1 MTSVQNVQQIVAVI
15 RRQLAAGASSRAPAV
30 SGSAAR
36 GAQAKGDAGDLL
48 SLVARR
54 VAAIDRT
61 DPDRGRK
68 AFRVFL
74 ESVLLAELDESLI
87 NDPKFYRVVDEI
99 QQRMEADPEIAA
111 SVSAAVEH
119 LLATQA

>member
-15 RRQLAAGASSRAPAV
+15 RRQLAAGAPARAAGTP
-30 SGSAAR
+30 GGPAR
-36 GAQAKGDAGDLL
+36 GAKAAGGSGDLL
-48 SLVARR
+48 TLVARR

-87 NDPKFYRVVDEI
+87 NDPQFYRVVDQV
-99 QQRMEADPEIAA
+99 QQQMESDPEIAA
-111 SVSAAVEH
+111 SISAAVEQ
-119 LLATQA
+119 LLAKPA